1 LLLKMKI
8 VLLPLLTLLSFSANI
23 SAQRL
28 TGSVKSDS
36 GRPLAEVFVF
46 PNRSPGDIAET
57 DERGTFSVPRFET
70 VIAFRRDGFRPLTK
84 IVDSTITQLDVVLED
99 AAATQWLLARCAAND
114 KRDRV
119 GFTLK
124 MRVPKEAIA
133 RKGRDADY
141 EDLAIGYGP
150 KSNRV
155 WLTGITGP
163 HSGAFGFPPYAWI
176 LNATEFSE
184 RSYKAG
190 HIEGAD
196 LRGRLRDGTYWRY
209 IGRLTES
216 IKYSGLSRQQA
227 AFFDRIIDTA
237 CVN

>member
-1 LLLKMKI
+1 MKELFLFLI
-8 VLLPLLTLLSFSANI
+8 TLIAVSTNV

-28 TGSVKSDS
+28 TGSVKSAS

-70 VIAFRRDGFRPLTK
+70 VIVFRRDGFRPLTK
-84 IVDSTITQLDVVLED
+84 IVNPTITNLDVVLED
-99 AAATQWLLARCAAND
+99 AVATQWLLPRCTAND
-114 KRDRV
+114 KRKRV
-119 GFTLK
+119 GFTLRL
-124 MRVPKEAIA
+124 RVPKEAIA

-150 KSNRV
+150 KSTRV

-163 HSGAFGFPPYAWI
+163 YSGAFGFPPYAWI

-190 HIEGAD
+190 NIEGAD

-209 IGRLTES
+209 VGRLTES
-216 IKYSGLSRQQA
+216 IEYSGLSKQQA
-227 AFFDRIIDTA
+227 ALFDRIIDGA

>member
-1 LLLKMKI
+1 MKALFLSLI
-8 VLLPLLTLLSFSANI
+8 TLIAVSANL
-23 SAQRL
+23 SAQGL
-28 TGSVKSDS
+28 SGSVKSAS

-57 DERGTFSVPRFET
+57 SEGGTFSVPRFET

-84 IVDSTITQLDVVLED
+84 IVDPTITNLDVVLEY
-99 AAATQWLLARCAAND
+99 AAATQWSLPRCTAKD
-114 KRDRV
+114 KRNRV
-119 GFTLK
+119 GFTLR

-150 KSNRV
+150 KSTRV

-163 HSGAFGFPPYAWI
+163 YSGAFGFPPYAWI

-190 HIEGAD
+190 NIEGAD

-209 IGRLTES
+209 VGRLGED
-216 IKYSGLSRQQA
+216 IKYSGISKEQA
-227 AFFDRIIDTA
+227 AFFDRIIDGA
-237 CVN
+237 CAD